1 MALQLL
7 ALLLLRLR
15 MPLPQVSLCLRYC
28 LRSISHGFFQVKLAA
43 SAHPGGCVLV
53 TDAIAALGLGDGS
66 HMLGDVPVVVCDG
79 KATLAADGNT
89 LAGAVRR
96 ESEGGPLHDTPPF
109 FSQFPPFPPLLVTAS
124 PHAVAFAK

>member
-1 MALQLL
+1 M
-7 ALLLLRLR
+7 
-15 MPLPQVSLCLRYC
+15 
-28 LRSISHGFFQVKLAA
+28 KLAA

-109 FSQFPPFPPLLVTAS
+109 F
-124 PHAVAFAK
+124 FAISALSALTGNRLPARRCFCKINRD